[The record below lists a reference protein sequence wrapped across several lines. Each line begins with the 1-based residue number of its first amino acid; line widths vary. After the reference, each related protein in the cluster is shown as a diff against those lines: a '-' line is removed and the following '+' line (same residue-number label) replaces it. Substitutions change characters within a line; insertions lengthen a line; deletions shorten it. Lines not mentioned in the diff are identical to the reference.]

1 MSYVPS
7 LKKLYVD
14 QVAPELVKS
23 RGYKNKHQVPKL
35 VKISINTGIDADA
48 DKNQIADIQRD
59 IAAIS
64 GQKPVLNR
72 ARKAIANFKLKPNQV
87 VGCSVTLRGNNM
99 WEFLARLLAV
109 ALPTIR
115 DFRGVPT
122 KLDGQGNYNLGVTD
136 HSIFPE
142 ISVEQIKK
150 HIGLDV
156 TIVTTA
162 NSDDEGRELLKLLG
176 MPFRRTEAAAPK
188 PQAA

>member
-1 MSYVPS
+1 MSYVPT
-7 LKKLYVD
+7 LKKLYAE
-14 QVAPELVKS
+14 QVVPELTKT

-35 VKISINTGIDADA
+35 VKININTGIDADA

-59 IAAIS
+59 IAAIA
-64 GQKPVLNR
+64 GQKPILNR
-72 ARKAIANFKLKPNQV
+72 SRKAIANFKLKPNQI
-87 VGCSVTLRGNNM
+87 VGCSVTLRGVAM
-99 WEFLARLLAV
+99 WEFLYRLLAV

-115 DFRGVPT
+115 DFRGVGS
-122 KLDGQGNYNLGVTD
+122 KLDGQGNYNLGITD

-142 ISVEQIKK
+142 ISTESVKK

-162 NSDDEGRELLKLLG
+162 ETDDEGRELLKLLG
-176 MPFRRTEAAAPK
+176 MPFRRIEAAAPK